1 MTAAPDARPREP
13 AREACMRVTTSVI
26 LAIAVLLQAGCA
38 RTPEPAAAA
47 EGCDDPQAHA
57 WYLLPPPATKHGGDL
72 PPFIDFTG
80 SARTIYDARLRDLDG
95 LPEPSF
101 RCGSVPAQAYRFVWD
116 PAFFPGVLIRAQR
129 NAAGHAWIVGRSA
142 RDFEISGSLPG
153 SPATVIK
160 GGTCAPPRALSAQ
173 EWNAIAAA
181 FALLQGEDSSAGL
194 DGSSWM
200 FESVVDG
207 EQRWFARWVPRD
219 PAFRNTGRMMVEL
232 AGCTDTLQGME

>member
-1 MTAAPDARPREP
+1 
-13 AREACMRVTTSVI
+13 MRVTTSVI

-47 EGCDDPQAHA
+47 AGCDDPQAHA

>member
-1 MTAAPDARPREP
+1 
-13 AREACMRVTTSVI
+13 MRVTTSVI

-101 RCGSVPAQAYRFVWD
+101 RCGSVPAQACRFVWD

-142 RDFEISGSLPG
+142 RDFEIPGSLPG

>member
-1 MTAAPDARPREP
+1 
-13 AREACMRVTTSVI
+13 MRVTTSVI

-57 WYLLPPPATKHGGDL
+57 WYLLPAPATKHGGDL

-142 RDFEISGSLPG
+142 RDFEIPGSLPG

-200 FESVVDG
+200 FDSVVDG

>member
-57 WYLLPPPATKHGGDL
+57 WYLLPAPATKHGGDL

-142 RDFEISGSLPG
+142 RDFEIPGSLPG

>member
-1 MTAAPDARPREP
+1 
-13 AREACMRVTTSVI
+13 MRVTTSVI

-142 RDFEISGSLPG
+142 RDFEIPGSLPG

-200 FESVVDG
+200 FDSVVDG

>member
-1 MTAAPDARPREP
+1 
-13 AREACMRVTTSVI
+13 MRVTTSVI

-47 EGCDDPQAHA
+47 AGCDDPQAHA

-173 EWNAIAAA
+173 EWNAIAAS

>member
-1 MTAAPDARPREP
+1 MAAAPDARPREP

-47 EGCDDPQAHA
+47 AGCDDPQAHA

-153 SPATVIK
+153 SPATIIE

>member
-1 MTAAPDARPREP
+1 MCPY
-13 AREACMRVTTSVI
+13 
-26 LAIAVLLQAGCA
+26 
-38 RTPEPAAAA
+38 PEPAAAA

-57 WYLLPPPATKHGGDL
+57 WYLLPAPATKHGGDL

-95 LPEPSF
+95 FPEPSF

-142 RDFEISGSLPG
+142 RDFEIPGSLPG

-160 GGTCAPPRALSAQ
+160 GGACAPPRALSAQ

>member
-1 MTAAPDARPREP
+1 MCPY
-13 AREACMRVTTSVI
+13 
-26 LAIAVLLQAGCA
+26 
-38 RTPEPAAAA
+38 PEPAAAA
-47 EGCDDPQAHA
+47 AGCDDPQAHA

>member
-1 MTAAPDARPREP
+1 
-13 AREACMRVTTSVI
+13 MRVTTSVI

-47 EGCDDPQAHA
+47 EGCEDPQAHA

-80 SARTIYDARLRDLDG
+80 SARTVYDARLRDLDG

-142 RDFEISGSLPG
+142 RDFEIPGSLPG

-160 GGTCAPPRALSAQ
+160 GGACAPPRALSAQ
-173 EWNAIAAA
+173 EWNAVAAA
-181 FALLQGEDSSAGL
+181 FALLQGEDWSAGL

>member
-1 MTAAPDARPREP
+1 
-13 AREACMRVTTSVI
+13 MRVPTSVI

-142 RDFEISGSLPG
+142 RDFEIPGSLPG

-160 GGTCAPPRALSAQ
+160 GGACTPPRALSAQ

>member
-1 MTAAPDARPREP
+1 
-13 AREACMRVTTSVI
+13 MRVTTSVI

-160 GGTCAPPRALSAQ
+160 GGACAPPRALSAQ

>member
-1 MTAAPDARPREP
+1 
-13 AREACMRVTTSVI
+13 MRVTTSVI

-47 EGCDDPQAHA
+47 AGCDDPQAHA

-153 SPATVIK
+153 SPATIIK

>member
-1 MTAAPDARPREP
+1 
-13 AREACMRVTTSVI
+13 MRVTTSVI

-47 EGCDDPQAHA
+47 AGCDDPQAHA

-153 SPATVIK
+153 SPATIIE

>member
-1 MTAAPDARPREP
+1 
-13 AREACMRVTTSVI
+13 MRVTTSVI

-57 WYLLPPPATKHGGDL
+57 WYLLPAPATKHGGDL

-142 RDFEISGSLPG
+142 RDFEIPGSLPG

-194 DGSSWM
+194 DGSWWM
-200 FESVVDG
+200 FDSVVDG

>member
-1 MTAAPDARPREP
+1 MRATA
-13 AREACMRVTTSVI
+13 SVI
-26 LAIAVLLQAGCA
+26 LAIAVLLQGSCA
-38 RTPEPAAAA
+38 RPPEHAAPVAM
-47 EGCDDPQAHA
+47 EGCGDPQAQA
-57 WYLLPPPATKHGGDL
+57 WYLLPLPAVEPSDDR

-80 SARTIYDARLRDLDG
+80 FARATYVARLRDLGD

-101 RCGSVPAQAYRFVWD
+101 RCGSVPVQAYRFIWD
-116 PAFFPGVLIRAQR
+116 PAFFPGVVIRAQR
-129 NAAGHAWIVGRSA
+129 NAAGQAWIVGRSA
-142 RDFEISGSLPG
+142 RDFEIPG
-153 SPATVIK
+153 SSPGRSSSFIK

-173 EWNAIAAA
+173 EWKAIAAA

-194 DGSSWM
+194 DGSTWM

-232 AGCTDTLQGME
+232 AGCTDTVPGME

>member
-1 MTAAPDARPREP
+1 M
-13 AREACMRVTTSVI
+13 I

-47 EGCDDPQAHA
+47 AGCDDPQAHA

>member
-1 MTAAPDARPREP
+1 
-13 AREACMRVTTSVI
+13 MRVTTSVI

-142 RDFEISGSLPG
+142 RDFEIPGSLPG

-160 GGTCAPPRALSAQ
+160 GGACAPPRALSAQ

>member
-1 MTAAPDARPREP
+1 
-13 AREACMRVTTSVI
+13 MRVTTSVI

>member
-1 MTAAPDARPREP
+1 
-13 AREACMRVTTSVI
+13 MRVTTSVI

-142 RDFEISGSLPG
+142 RDFEIPGSLPG

>member
-1 MTAAPDARPREP
+1 
-13 AREACMRVTTSVI
+13 MRVTTSVI

-47 EGCDDPQAHA
+47 AGCDDPQAHA

-129 NAAGHAWIVGRSA
+129 NAEGHAWIVGRSA

>member
-80 SARTIYDARLRDLDG
+80 SARTIYDAQLRDLDG

-232 AGCTDTLQGME
+232 AGCTDTLQGVE

>member
-1 MTAAPDARPREP
+1 
-13 AREACMRVTTSVI
+13 MRVTTSVI

-142 RDFEISGSLPG
+142 RDFEIPGSLPG

-160 GGTCAPPRALSAQ
+160 GGACAPPRALSAQ

-232 AGCTDTLQGME
+232 AGCTDTLKGME

>member
-1 MTAAPDARPREP
+1 M
-13 AREACMRVTTSVI
+13 I

-47 EGCDDPQAHA
+47 AGCDDPQAHA

-101 RCGSVPAQAYRFVWD
+101 RCGSVPARAYRFVWD

>member
-80 SARTIYDARLRDLDG
+80 SARTVYDARLRDLDG

-181 FALLQGEDSSAGL
+181 FALLQGADSSAGL

>member
-1 MTAAPDARPREP
+1 
-13 AREACMRVTTSVI
+13 MRVTTSVI

-47 EGCDDPQAHA
+47 AGCDDPQAHA
-57 WYLLPPPATKHGGDL
+57 WYLLPLPATKHGGDL

-181 FALLQGEDSSAGL
+181 FALLLGEDSSAGL

>member
-1 MTAAPDARPREP
+1 M
-13 AREACMRVTTSVI
+13 
-26 LAIAVLLQAGCA
+26 LLQAGCA

-47 EGCDDPQAHA
+47 AGCDDPQAHA

-129 NAAGHAWIVGRSA
+129 NAAGHAWTVGRSA

>member
-1 MTAAPDARPREP
+1 
-13 AREACMRVTTSVI
+13 MRVTTSVI

-142 RDFEISGSLPG
+142 RDFEIPGSLPG

-232 AGCTDTLQGME
+232 AGCTDTLKGME

>member
-1 MTAAPDARPREP
+1 
-13 AREACMRVTTSVI
+13 MRVTTSVI

-57 WYLLPPPATKHGGDL
+57 WYLLPAPATKHGGDL

-142 RDFEISGSLPG
+142 RDFEIPGSLPG

>member
-1 MTAAPDARPREP
+1 
-13 AREACMRVTTSVI
+13 MRVTTSVI

-80 SARTIYDARLRDLDG
+80 SARTIYDAQLRDLDG

-232 AGCTDTLQGME
+232 AGCTDTLQGVE

>member
-1 MTAAPDARPREP
+1 
-13 AREACMRVTTSVI
+13 MRVTTSVI

-47 EGCDDPQAHA
+47 AGCDDPQAHA

-116 PAFFPGVLIRAQR
+116 PAFFPDVLIRAQR

>member
-1 MTAAPDARPREP
+1 
-13 AREACMRVTTSVI
+13 MRVTTSVI

-80 SARTIYDARLRDLDG
+80 SARTVYDARLRDLDG

-181 FALLQGEDSSAGL
+181 FALLQGADSSAGL

>member
-142 RDFEISGSLPG
+142 RDFEIPGSLPG

-160 GGTCAPPRALSAQ
+160 GGACAPPRALIVQ

-207 EQRWFARWVPRD
+207 EQRWFARWAPRD